1 MLARIAPDFGSC
13 QKSLPR
19 VNVCLKGRLSQRTTM
34 TIGGRSLT
42 PQDFGRG
49 LHECDVQM
57 CQPCDFLA
65 GLPPAALCWQSE
77 NCRPT
82 WRCHHVTIHD
92 AQQRLSAHVVAITS
106 WSICLEQERRRE
118 RARAILH
125 VHCANVRRVEADA
138 RVGQAAPGSSRPAMC
153 SVALSSTKPFKAGQ
167 VRFRVAA
174 CPLGS
179 MSARQHV
186 RYPAHH
192 CKDAALGY
200 CSHSRYDALEAWP
213 DMAIAQRA
221 SHTLR
226 SCCMRP
232 HPAYCAGSC
241 FAVSSVC
248 CELRRCWPHVDI
260 QAATANKT
268 EANATLRLAV

>member
-1 MLARIAPDFGSC
+1 MMFRCANRAIFWLGC
-13 QKSLPR
+13 Q
-19 VNVCLKGRLSQRTTM
+19 
-34 TIGGRSLT
+34 
-42 PQDFGRG
+42 
-49 LHECDVQM
+49 
-57 CQPCDFLA
+57 
-65 GLPPAALCWQSE
+65 CWQSE
-77 NCRPT
+77 NFRPT

>member
-1 MLARIAPDFGSC
+1 MMFRCANRAIFWLGC
-13 QKSLPR
+13 Q
-19 VNVCLKGRLSQRTTM
+19 
-34 TIGGRSLT
+34 
-42 PQDFGRG
+42 
-49 LHECDVQM
+49 
-57 CQPCDFLA
+57 
-65 GLPPAALCWQSE
+65 CWQSE
-77 NCRPT
+77 NFRPT

-179 MSARQHV
+179 MSGILPTIARMQRSV
-186 RYPAHH
+186 I
-192 CKDAALGY
+192 AATQ
-200 CSHSRYDALEAWP
+200 
-213 DMAIAQRA
+213 DMM
-221 SHTLR
+221 H
-226 SCCMRP
+226 
-232 HPAYCAGSC
+232 
-241 FAVSSVC
+241 
-248 CELRRCWPHVDI
+248 LRRGQIWP
-260 QAATANKT
+260 
-268 EANATLRLAV
+268 